1 VTPGKVR
8 AAVPDDL
15 TAIAHIVR
23 TAYEPWVRSIG
34 VRPAPLDSDYAAL
47 ISRKV
52 VYVHGDDEPTGVIVL
67 VPEEDVLLIE
77 NVAVRPDRQ
86 GEGIGRTLLAFAE
99 LTARRGGR
107 AAVRLYTHSEMAGNL
122 ELYESLG
129 YEVTGHEPLDRG
141 HRVHLRKDLLPS

>member
-1 VTPGKVR
+1 MHGTVR
-8 AAVPDDL
+8 TAVPGDL
-15 TAIAHIVR
+15 TAIEHIVR

-47 ISRKV
+47 ITRGV
-52 VYVHGDDEPTGVIVL
+52 VFVHGADEPTGVIVL

-86 GEGIGRTLLAFAE
+86 GQGIGRTLLAFAE
-99 LTARRGGR
+99 VTALRGGR

-122 ELYESLG
+122 GLYEALG

-141 HRVHLRKDLLPS
+141 HRVHLRKDLHPS